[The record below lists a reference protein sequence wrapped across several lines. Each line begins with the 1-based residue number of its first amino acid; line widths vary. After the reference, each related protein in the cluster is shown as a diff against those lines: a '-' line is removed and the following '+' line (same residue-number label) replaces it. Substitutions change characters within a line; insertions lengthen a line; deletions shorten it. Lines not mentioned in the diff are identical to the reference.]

1 MQAEVVGFIGPDRQA
16 LTIEISTSSI
26 CLGDPFHP
34 ISCPGDPQYFG
45 SGIVHLR
52 DGEWAFVNVFS
63 AADGQLRSDG
73 RILAAPADWTPY

>member
-1 MQAEVVGFIGPDRQA
+1 VQVEVVGFIGPNRQA

-34 ISCPGDPQYFG
+34 IPCPGDPQYFA
-45 SGIVHLR
+45 SGIAHLR

-73 RILAAPADWTPY
+73 RILTPPAGWTPY